1 MASDRKPTHADA
13 DDYFL
18 ARDARLGAARA
29 TTCAACQAPLP
40 EGHRYLCVACV
51 EDSERRAQTL
61 LATLQAPPTTEP
73 ASAAAADQPPDADE
87 YAECPN
93 CGMTLDASGR
103 CAVCVTTVRR

>member
-1 MASDRKPTHADA
+1 MASDRKPTRADE

-29 TTCAACQAPLP
+29 TTCAACQTPLP
-40 EGHRYLCVACV
+40 EGHRYLCAACV
-51 EDSERRAQTL
+51 EDSARRAQTL
-61 LATLQAPPTTEP
+61 LASLQTPATAEP
-73 ASAAAADQPPDADE
+73 ASAAAVDQAPDADE
-87 YAECPN
+87 YAECPT

>member
-1 MASDRKPTHADA
+1 MASDRKPIGPDE

-29 TTCAACQAPLP
+29 TTCAACQVPLP
-40 EGHRYLCVACV
+40 EGHRYLCAACV
-51 EDSERRAQTL
+51 EESARRAQTL
-61 LATLQAPPTTEP
+61 LASLQTPAPAAPTG
-73 ASAAAADQPPDADE
+73 AAAVDQAPDADD

-103 CAVCVTTVRR
+103 CAFCVTTVRR